1 MTNSSKLEGKKKPVI
16 LCVDDEVLILQS
28 LGEQIELEFGEEF
41 DVKMIDAPPS
51 ALEFIAECNSNHVE
65 IPVIICDQIMPVMHG
80 DDFLVL
86 IHQTNPEIRK
96 IMLTGF
102 ASGQE
107 VGKALNKAN
116 LYRFISKPYQ
126 INDLHLTIREAIRS
140 YFTDK
145 SLVEKNKELE
155 RALFYNSETN
165 LANWENLQ
173 KRLSEYSVD
182 GLTLSLAIIKI
193 ENYIYF
199 IEYFGAKIYN
209 KILLELIK
217 IISSKV
223 LDGEE
228 MFHTQQDEFL
238 VLSTKPISEE
248 FIHKFSLFRM
258 MLKSEYI
265 EVEGLAFQVSLFI
278 SFTSGNKN
286 LYSTAKSGL
295 LHRVNNST
303 SSSLSEH
310 TNEIEFHKQN
320 IFWGRKF
327 ISAIQN
333 KAIVPFYQGIMDNR
347 TKKISK
353 FECLV
358 RINDNGT
365 IVNPDKFL
373 NIANATGMIKL
384 ITIIVMDK
392 AFSLFSKNDFAI
404 SINITQF
411 DLEYKDFAQLVEAK
425 LQHYNM
431 SPSRITFEILENISL
446 NINNQSLQTISQL
459 RKMGCKIAIDNFGI
473 HFSNLARLL
482 EIQPDFIKID
492 GWFIKNIN
500 TNRRAYLVTK
510 AIIELSHSLNAEVI
524 AEFVSEKEIQD
535 KLLELGVEHS
545 QGFYIGKPSPT
556 ISINQ

>member
-459 RKMGCKIAIDNFGI
+459 RKMGCKIAIDDFGI